1 MTDQETDLLP
11 CPLCGG
17 EADSNLRNT
26 TLESAVGCP
35 CCGVKIEYI
44 GETGRR
50 EAIAAWNRRGDLAP
64 MVKGPRDDFE
74 SITEEGEDNGT

>member
-1 MTDQETDLLP
+1 MTDQPNNDLLP
-11 CPLCGG
+11 CPFCGG
-17 EADSNLRNT
+17 EGDSNLRNT

-50 EAIAAWNRRGDLAP
+50 EAITAWNTRAAIAKA
-64 MVKGPRDDFE
+64 KG
-74 SITEEGEDNGT
+74 TKQC